1 MLNGKKKIFMILCY
15 LLVIAAMLGT
25 VSWARYKK
33 ELEAV
38 VVIPQA
44 ADFQASLQ
52 LGDTKDKIETILTRF
67 RPGETAL
74 DNQQK
79 NQHGL
84 AFTVNNSSLPE
95 NGAVGEISETPIC
108 YTIRVY
114 GKGNMPLSARL
125 YDVSGNKTYEGAW
138 VKRDEGGF
146 FVFEVSDEA
155 GTREQEFRLRE
166 LQYQENKFILYLG
179 WKAADN
185 TDDYD
190 DRKYMKEVERLEIRA
205 TVRAG
210 STAEEL
216 PQTPPSAHEEPL
228 LAEESADAGAEG
240 AGE

>member
-1 MLNGKKKIFMILCY
+1 MLNRKKKIFMILCY
-15 LLVIAAMLGT
+15 LLVIAALWGT
-25 VSWARYKK
+25 ISWARYKK
-33 ELEAV
+33 DLEAV

-52 LGDTKDKIETILTRF
+52 LGDPEDKIETILTRF

-74 DNQQK
+74 DNQIK

-84 AFTVNNSSLPE
+84 AFTVNNASIPAQGE
-95 NGAVGEISETPIC
+95 TKEISETPLG
-108 YTIRVY
+108 YPIRVY

-125 YDVSGNKTYEGAW
+125 YDVDGEKTYEGAW

-146 FVFEVSDEA
+146 FAFEVTDAA
-155 GTREQEFRLRE
+155 GTREKEFQLPE
-166 LQYQENKFILYLG
+166 LTYQENDFILYLG

-210 STAEEL
+210 STAQEL

-228 LAEESADAGAEG
+228 LKKESAAEG
-240 AGE
+240 TGE